1 MGRTHNTLIPI
12 VATAIALFGPAAAAA
27 QDDLTGRWRGIFH
40 EDNEHRI
47 PGPLL
52 GDYTGIPLNDAARL
66 KARTWDASILS
77 QPEQQARPH
86 PAVYSMRG
94 PANLLFDEVVDPDT
108 NRVIAIRISGLFG
121 NADRTIWM
129 DGRPHPAS
137 PRALHTWNGFS
148 TGQWIGRVL
157 KVTTTH
163 IKAGFV
169 QRNGVPTSARATMTE
184 FIARHGNYLT
194 NTTMVEDPVY
204 LDEPFVRTTNF
215 VADPSLNVNPPSVM
229 EIVDEVA
236 TPMAGVVPNFP
247 VGTVHTELAEKHGLP
262 VEATQGGR
270 DTTYPEYVRRLQ
282 QLMREDRR

>member
-1 MGRTHNTLIPI
+1 MAPARTLIPI
-12 VATAIALFGPAAAAA
+12 LAAAACLLGPGMAAA
-27 QDDLTGRWRGIFH
+27 QDHIAGRWRGVFH

-52 GDYTGIPLNDAARL
+52 GDYTGIPINDAARL

-94 PANLLFDEVVDPDT
+94 PANLLFDEIVDPET
-108 NRVIAIRISGLFG
+108 NRVVALRISGLFG
-121 NADRTIWM
+121 NADRMIWM

-137 PRALHTWNGFS
+137 PRALHTWDGFS

-163 IKAGFV
+163 IKAGV
-169 QRNGVPTSARATMTE
+169 LQRNGVPTSVRATMTE

-194 NTTMVEDPVY
+194 NTTIVDDPVY
-204 LDEPFVRTTNF
+204 LDEPFIRTTNF
-215 VADPSLNVNPPSVM
+215 VLDPTLNVNPPSVM

-236 TPMAGVVPNFP
+236 APRAGYVPNFAI
-247 VGTVHTELAEKHGLP
+247 GTIHTELAEKYGLP

-270 DTTYPEYVRRLQ
+270 ETLYPEYQQRLRE
-282 QLMREDRR
+282 LMRGANR

>member
-1 MGRTHNTLIPI
+1 MAPARTLIPLL
-12 VATAIALFGPAAAAA
+12 ASAICLLGPGMAAA
-27 QDDLTGRWRGIFH
+27 QDNLAGRWRGLFH

-52 GDYTGIPLNDAARL
+52 GDYTGIPVNDAARL

-94 PANLLFDEVVDPDT
+94 PANLLFDEIVDPET
-108 NRVIAIRISGLFG
+108 NRVVALRISGLFG

-129 DGRPHPAS
+129 DGRPHPSS

-148 TGQWIGRVL
+148 TGEWMGRTL
-157 KVTTTH
+157 TVTTTH
-163 IKAGFV
+163 IKAAFI
-169 QRNGVPTSARATMTE
+169 QRNGVPTSANATMTE
-184 FIARHGNYLT
+184 FIVRHGNYMT
-194 NTTMVEDPVY
+194 NTTIVDDPAY
-204 LDEPFVRTTNF
+204 LEEPFIRTTNF
-215 VADPSLNVNPPSVM
+215 VLDPQLNVNPPSVM

-236 TPMAGVVPNFP
+236 APRAGVVPNFP
-247 VGTVHTELAEKHGLP
+247 MGTINTELAEKSGLP

-270 DTTYPEYVRRLQ
+270 ATLYPEYRLRLQ
-282 QLMREDRR
+282 ELMRGAGR

>member
-1 MGRTHNTLIPI
+1 MPPARSMLIPL
-12 VATAIALFGPAAAAA
+12 VAALSLLGSGTAAA
-27 QDDLTGRWRGIFH
+27 QGDLNGRWRGIFH

-47 PGPLL
+47 PGPML
-52 GDYTGIPLNDAARL
+52 GDYTGIPLNEAARL

-129 DGRPHPAS
+129 DGRPHPTS
-137 PRALHTWNGFS
+137 PRALHTWAGFS
-148 TGQWIGRVL
+148 TGEWIGPVL

-163 IKAGFV
+163 LKAGFI

-184 FIARHGNYLT
+184 FIVRHGNYMT
-194 NTTMVEDPVY
+194 NTTIVEDPVY
-204 LDEPFVRTTNF
+204 LDEPFIRTTNF
-215 VADPSLNVNPPSVM
+215 VYDPTLTVNPPSVM

-236 TPMAGVVPNFP
+236 APRAGYVPNFP
-247 VGTVHTELAEKHGLP
+247 IGTIDTELAEKSGLP

-270 DTTYPEYVRRLQ
+270 ETIYPEYARKLAEMMRGGRR
-282 QLMREDRR
+282 

>member
-1 MGRTHNTLIPI
+1 MAPVRASFIPLLALLC
-12 VATAIALFGPAAAAA
+12 VALPDIAAA
-27 QDDLTGRWRGIFH
+27 QGDLAGRWQGLFH

-94 PANLLFDEVVDPDT
+94 PANLLFDEVVDPAT
-108 NRVIAIRISGLFG
+108 NRVIALRISGLFG
-121 NADRTIWM
+121 NADRTIWL
-129 DGRPHPAS
+129 DGRPHPTS
-137 PRALHTWNGFS
+137 PRALHTWSGFS

-184 FIARHGNYLT
+184 FIVRHGNHLT
-194 NTTMVEDPVY
+194 NTTIVEDPVY
-204 LDEPFVRTTNF
+204 LDEPFIRTTNF
-215 VADPSLNVNPPSVM
+215 VLDPTLNVNPPSVM

-236 TPMAGVVPNFP
+236 APRAGVVPNFP
-247 VGTVHTELAEKHGLP
+247 MGTINTELAEKSGLP

-270 DTTYPEYVRRLQ
+270 ATIYPEYRVRLQ
-282 QLMREDRR
+282 ELMRGGGR